1 MGLDFNRVFGK
12 SVRYPLAKDAFILM
26 FAVQLV
32 FATAA
37 WFVSGYFLGDMGSA
51 VFSGEEMPSLESL
64 MPFMIYSTPLM
75 IVTWIFMILLMP
87 AYLENSLAY
96 FSGKRKTLSGDLGAS
111 KKRFLPLLALCLII
125 GLILLACFG
134 GIFLVAF
141 AMLTGASFLLV
152 AAGGLWFAVGLVA
165 GVIIMFMTTVSPVI
179 SVFEKHGAL
188 DAIKK
193 SWKMIAKN
201 KLNTFIFYVLLG
213 AVVFA
218 VTVIGTMPE
227 TFYTVLSGD
236 TSMLSIPSLV
246 FMIIRTAI
254 QTYVALLTY
263 AALVGFYAAIKKTK
277 T

>member
-1 MGLDFNRVFGK
+1 MGLDFNRLFGK

-32 FATAA
+32 FAIAA
-37 WFVSGYFLGDMGSA
+37 WFISGYFLGDMST
-51 VFSGEEMPSLESL
+51 VFSGEEIPSLESL
-64 MPFMIYSTPLM
+64 MPFMVYSTPLM
-75 IVTWIFMILLMP
+75 IVTWVFLILLMP

-96 FSGKRKTLSGDLGAS
+96 FSGKRKALSGDLGTS

-125 GLILLACFG
+125 GLIMLACFG

-141 AMLTGASFLLV
+141 AMLTGGSFMLV
-152 AAGGLWFAVGLVA
+152 AAGGLWFAIGLVI
-165 GVIIMFMTTVSPVI
+165 GIIILFMTTVSPVI
-179 SVFEKHGAL
+179 SVLEKHGAL

-213 AVVFA
+213 AVVVA

-227 TFYTVLSGD
+227 TFYTLLSGD
-236 TSMLSIPSLV
+236 TSMLSIPSFV

-263 AALVGFYAAIKKTK
+263 AALVGLYAAIKKTK